1 MNYLDDPE
9 YCREIERLIVEIEL
23 EDEMAK
29 ASQHMEMQALMEE
42 AHRRGKDYGK
52 GFSDG
57 FVAGVKFHY
66 EKESAKWRSR
76 KEKYEKFNR
85 RGGIAS

>member
-1 MNYLDDPE
+1 VDYLNEPE
-9 YCREIERLIVEIEL
+9 YYREIEKLTVEMEL

-42 AHRRGKDYGK
+42 AYRRGKDYGN

-76 KEKYEKFNR
+76 QEKYERFNKR
-85 RGGIAS
+85 WGTAF